1 MKFVLFLVAVIIVG
15 LSVGGAYGAGVAMGK
30 REASAATPAAAAST
44 ATRAAGAPQAGQ
56 TGSAGSTAA
65 SSASG
70 TPQARQNP
78 EGTGTMSGRP
88 AVTGTVQ
95 GIDGNTISIVT
106 QEGTDRVTVKDGTTI
121 QKMATVKLEDLQ
133 QGERLMVMGERNPD
147 GTYAATAIQIVQA
160 GRAESA
166 SPDQQGARR
175 GQAP

>member
-1 MKFVLFLVAVIIVG
+1 
-15 LSVGGAYGAGVAMGK
+15 
-30 REASAATPAAAAST
+30 
-44 ATRAAGAPQAGQ
+44 
-56 TGSAGSTAA
+56 
-65 SSASG
+65 
-70 TPQARQNP
+70 
-78 EGTGTMSGRP
+78 MSGRP